1 MGVELGGVLVI
12 GLVHQAVFFVFVDVG
27 IIVLASR
34 VHVVEE
40 VDVGGPVGGVGMY
53 KIGDAVFVDMK
64 VYVLE
69 DIGDV
74 FAEEHDIS
82 V

>member
-1 MGVELGGVLVI
+1 M
-12 GLVHQAVFFVFVDVG
+12 
-27 IIVLASR
+27 
-34 VHVVEE
+34 
-40 VDVGGPVGGVGMY
+40 DVGGPVGGVGMY